1 MFAPKLRKHKT
12 KKRFQFWGVV

>member
-1 MFAPKLRKHKT
+1 MKL